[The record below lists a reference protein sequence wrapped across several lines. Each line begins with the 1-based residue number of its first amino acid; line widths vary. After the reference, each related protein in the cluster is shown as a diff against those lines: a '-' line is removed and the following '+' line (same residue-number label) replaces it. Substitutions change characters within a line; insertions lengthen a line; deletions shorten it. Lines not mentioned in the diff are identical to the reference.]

1 MNTPSHTEIFKVA
14 PALVLPPLCHELQVA
29 KLSTNGLAACYI
41 AGDQEDE
48 RVKAGVIRGDY
59 QLVLFTP
66 EMLLQSRQW
75 RNIFLGKIYSRRLRT
90 FVVDEAH
97 TVKQW

>member
-1 MNTPSHTEIFKVA
+1 MFQ
-14 PALVLPPLCHELQVA
+14 LQVA
-29 KLSTNGLAACYI
+29 SLQARGLAACYI

-48 RVKAGVIRGDY
+48 AVKEGVIRGEY

-66 EMLLQSRQW
+66 EMLLENKRW
-75 RNIFLGKIYSRRLRT
+75 RKMLLGVQYSRRLRV

-97 TVKQW
+97 TVKKW